1 MGALVLP
8 CFVFHTQ
15 HASPFTGCLPD
26 HGHAWADR
34 SCCHSTL
41 PPALNPRH
49 LLRELV
55 IPGPTALGLVDKE
68 GSREHSCVP
77 LNQGPCPGNYGH
89 QLAEVADPDRQ
100 AEAGQQSPRGP
111 GGVCPQ
117 VVTHMFA
124 VLPVPSV
131 GGK

>member
-8 CFVFHTQ
+8 CYVFHSQ
-15 HASPFTGCLPD
+15 RPSPFTGHLPD
-26 HGHAWADR
+26 HGHAWADW

-41 PPALNPRH
+41 PPVLNPRH
-49 LLRELV
+49 PLRELV

-77 LNQGPCPGNYGH
+77 LNQGSWPGNYGH

-100 AEAGQQSPRGP
+100 AEAGRQSPRGQ
-111 GGVCPQ
+111 GGDCPQ
-117 VVTHMFA
+117 VVTQMFA
-124 VLPVPSV
+124 VLPVHSV